1 MRKVPGLGGCQCA
14 HVKRRSRAL
23 SARCVDGCVVVAGI
37 GRARS
42 SNGCDLR
49 SGRHPEMVVGREWV
63 KRTGVEAS
71 RKGDVMSD

>member
-1 MRKVPGLGGCQCA
+1 
-14 HVKRRSRAL
+14 
-23 SARCVDGCVVVAGI
+23 VDGCVVVAGI